1 MPARSVVV
9 TYAHRGS
16 SNQELQDWKPSQ
28 WNCLTE
34 RLQPFRSTIIAVL
47 IFNTVT
53 PYLYYCYIKSFT
65 RLLYLT
71 RPKKL
76 IATVKVPSNK
86 NDPPIVNFFWHR
98 AVSVVAIFA
107 TLFVFNQGNAKLE
120 MRDIISFTRRNRS
133 RHHFINSLGMIFVT
147 HLKKVRVHVK
157 TFSCVSRKRDKR
169 RK

>member
-1 MPARSVVV
+1 MEAQP
-9 TYAHRGS
+9 
-16 SNQELQDWKPSQ
+16 L
-28 WNCLTE
+28 NCLTE

-76 IATVKVPSNK
+76 IETVKVPSNK
-86 NDPPIVNFFWHR
+86 NDPPIVNFFWHK

-107 TLFVFNQGNAKLE
+107 TCYLFS
-120 MRDIISFTRRNRS
+120 I
-133 RHHFINSLGMIFVT
+133 
-147 HLKKVRVHVK
+147 RVMLNLR
-157 TFSCVSRKRDKR
+157 CVILSHSPCGIDPGTILLIHWE
-169 RK
+169 